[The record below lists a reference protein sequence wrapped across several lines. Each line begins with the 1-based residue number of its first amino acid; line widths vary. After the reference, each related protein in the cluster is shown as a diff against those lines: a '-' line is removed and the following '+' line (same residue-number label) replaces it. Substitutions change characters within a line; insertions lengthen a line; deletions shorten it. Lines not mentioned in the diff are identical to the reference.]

1 MASQDWFDKDFYAI
15 LGVKADADDKEIKKK
30 YRALAR
36 KYHPDSNKNDAAA
49 EARFKEIGEA
59 YAVLSDAEQRKQY
72 DAIRAMRA
80 GGPRFTA
87 GGADDGA
94 AGFEDLLGGLFGNAG
109 GFGGARGRAQQGAG
123 PNLED
128 LLGMFNQQGGF
139 TQQGYGQPGA
149 GQQGFPG
156 GFGGGG
162 YGGARTQA
170 PPKGHDIHATAT
182 LGFRQAVNGDT
193 VIVNGVGGKPI
204 TARIPAG
211 VKDGATIRLRGKG
224 EPSPLGGDP
233 GDILLKVSVKPHPVF
248 RLDGNDLIVDVP
260 VTFAEA
266 ALGATIAV
274 PTLGGQPVKV
284 KLPAGTPSGRT
295 LRVRGRGVPKKD
307 APGDLLAKVQV
318 TVPQRL
324 TDEARAAVEALQA
337 QEEGIDPRAD
347 LMAKA
352 QRD

>member
-15 LGVKADADDKEIKKK
+15 LGVKADADDKEIKKS
-30 YRALAR
+30 YRQLAR
-36 KYHPDSNKNDAAA
+36 KYHPDSNKNDSAA

-87 GGADDGA
+87 GGGGDPGA

-109 GFGGARGRAQQGAG
+109 GFGGARGHAQQGAG

-128 LLGMFNQQGGF
+128 LLGMFNQQAGGGF
-139 TQQGYGQPGA
+139 TQQGYGQGGGFG
-149 GQQGFPG
+149 GQQGYPG
-156 GFGGGG
+156 GFGG
-162 YGGARTQA
+162 ARTQT

-224 EPSPLGGDP
+224 EPSPLGGQP
-233 GDILLKVSVKPHPVF
+233 GDILLKVSVKAHPVF
-248 RLDGNDLIVDVP
+248 KLDGNDLVVDVP

-266 ALGATIAV
+266 ALGATISV
-274 PTLGGQPVKV
+274 PTLGGNPVKV

-337 QEEGIDPRAD
+337 QEEGYDPRAD
-347 LMAKA
+347 LMSKA
-352 QRD
+352 RSE